1 MITRDLQAIHQIL
14 SVFEKSKIQSDL
26 LLDTLPITFMVID
39 QSGDIFRGNNDAALL
54 FNINFENLVGKNI
67 FSLFS
72 EENRLDYIKYFE
84 HVLTGECERAQ
95 FDLSVCLE
103 SGSERL
109 FVWDISSFHA
119 DLGEIKLFKVIG
131 RDVTDFR
138 KQIAE
143 SAAIAKELEVT
154 KAIHS
159 LILPKQFRVSTS
171 KLEMSTYYQP
181 AEQVGGDWWWYDQVE
196 ESSPLILLA
205 DVSGHGVGA
214 AMVTAVLGGT
224 YHMIKHLTRGLHGE
238 EKVKKIF
245 EMINLNLIQTC
256 GEDHWVCLSA
266 IQVLQDKN
274 ELVFWNAGGSP
285 VLIKRKDGRIEVL
298 RQPSRPLVGWAM
310 ELEPVRCQL
319 FPGDRFFIFSDGVID
334 FNESNGAQFSLTKF
348 KRVLMDYEGTSID
361 EMLDQIVNALV
372 SRQQPNSRV
381 NDDRTLIA
389 VEYRGV

>member
-26 LLDTLPITFMVID
+26 LLDSLPITFMVID
-39 QSGDIFRGNNDAALL
+39 QKGNIYRGNNDAALL
-54 FNINFENLVGKNI
+54 FQLGFEDLIGKSILN
-67 FSLFS
+67 LFS
-72 EENRLDYIKYFE
+72 EEGRLDFFKYFKQLQSRE
-84 HVLTGECERAQ
+84 VERSQ
-95 FDLSVCLE
+95 FDLTVHIHP
-103 SGSERL
+103 GVERL
-109 FVWDISSFHA
+109 FVWDISPFYA
-119 DLGEIKLFKVIG
+119 DIGQLKLFKIIG
-131 RDVTDFR
+131 KDVTDFR

-224 YHMIKHLTRGLHGE
+224 YHMIKHLTRGLLGE
-238 EKVKKIF
+238 DKVKKIF

-285 VLIKRKDGRIEVL
+285 VLIKRKDGRIDVL
-298 RQPSRPLVGWAM
+298 RNPSRPLVGWAM
-310 ELEPVRCQL
+310 ELQPVRCQL
-319 FPGDRFFIFSDGVID
+319 LPGDRFFIFSDGVID
-334 FNESNGAQFSLTKF
+334 FNEANGSQFSLTKF
-348 KRVLMDYEGTSID
+348 KRVLMDYESSSID
-361 EMLDQIVNALV
+361 ETLDQIVNALV
-372 SRQQPNSRV
+372 SRQQPKSRV